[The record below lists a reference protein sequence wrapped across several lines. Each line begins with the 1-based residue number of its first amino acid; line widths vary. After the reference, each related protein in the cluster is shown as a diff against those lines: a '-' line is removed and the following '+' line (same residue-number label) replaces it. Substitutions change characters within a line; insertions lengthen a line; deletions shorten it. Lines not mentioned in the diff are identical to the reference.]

1 MKARG
6 DIPILLCCSEDD
18 EPALAKVVDELLRE
32 GMAPELV
39 PGVEFDSTLMSSA
52 VDAAANGALF
62 VLCIS
67 PALDKTMARK
77 LTGLFS
83 ARSGRGQKIIST
95 AFTPSRPLA
104 ILPSIRG
111 ALKEMRLTD
120 DEERP
125 EEEVPERASNLR
137 DVVEAFAEPEP
148 SPPPS
153 SIAQVDAEALA
164 RELAMGMAE
173 AEAILERRE
182 QQARTTPRRP
192 TPRRPTPAPVAE
204 PRRPTPAPVTPR
216 PIADSRREPSV
227 GMVERHLESQLPHV
241 EALVTDG
248 DPSRKIPRSMIPPPP
263 RALADEPQGN
273 RWLLAFAGV
282 GIAGIVVLALLQL
295 FRPSE
300 SDGARRGAGVGAGV
314 PASGGDGGARQVGDR
329 KRDDGKDDTA
339 AKQDE
344 PAPTTAVPGPP
355 DLVGADSGAAKDDS
369 GAAKD
374 DSGAAKDDGGAA
386 KDDAGVAKD
395 DAGALEPATTDAV
408 PDGSNDD
415 VPPPPKGA
423 VSKRD
428 IEEAALSLAVQE
440 GKLAHAGKL
449 FVLRTTGEELTWSEA
464 NGRCAGRRINGVGGF
479 HLPSGNEIKRLRGAR
494 LVGTGTWWTRKKAAA
509 DEAIAIDAASGATH
523 VYLTIEPAG
532 RAICVRTL

>member
-1 MKARG
+1 VKARG
-6 DIPILLCCSEDD
+6 DIPIILCCSEDD

-39 PGVEFDSTLMSSA
+39 PGVEFDSNLMSSA

-67 PALDKTMARK
+67 PALDKTIARK

-111 ALKEMRLTD
+111 ALKEMRLSE
-120 DEERP
+120 DEVERL
-125 EEEVPERASNLR
+125 EDETPERACNLR
-137 DVVEAFAEPEP
+137 DVVEAFAEPEAA
-148 SPPPS
+148 PPPS
-153 SIAQVDAEALA
+153 NVSQVDAEALA

-182 QQARTTPRRP
+182 QQARPVPRRP
-192 TPRRPTPAPVAE
+192 TPRRPTPAPVE
-204 PRRPTPAPVTPR
+204 PRRATPAPITPPR
-216 PIADSRREPSV
+216 RAPVSDARREPSV

-282 GIAGIVVLALLQL
+282 DIAGIVVLALLQL
-295 FRPSE
+295 FRPGE
-300 SDGARRGAGVGAGV
+300 GDAARRGAGVGAGV
-314 PASGGDGGARQVGDR
+314 PASAGDGGARQAGDR
-329 KRDDGKDDTA
+329 KRDDGAGEVA

-344 PAPTTAVPGPP
+344 PAPTTAVPGPS
-355 DLVGADSGAAKDDS
+355 DLVGAEGGAAKDD
-369 GAAKD
+369 A
-374 DSGAAKDDGGAA
+374 GAAKDDGGAA
-386 KDDAGVAKD
+386 KDEG
-395 DAGALEPATTDAV
+395 GATPTPAEGGAVEPATTDAV
-408 PDGSNDD
+408 PDATND

-428 IEEAALSLAVQE
+428 IAEAALALAEQE
-440 GKLAHAGKL
+440 GKLARVGKL
-449 FVLRTTGEELTWSEA
+449 YVLRTAGEELTWSEA
-464 NGRCAGRRINGVGGF
+464 NSRCAGRRINGVGGF
-479 HLPSGNEIKRLRGAR
+479 HLPSANEIMRLRGAR
-494 LVGTGTWWTRKKAAA
+494 LVGSGTWWTRKKAAD